1 MLLDTVDDAA
11 VNMCTQ
17 FVCGLMFL
25 NLLGVPG
32 REAAG
37 FLRVLRFWGTVVR
50 PFLDSSLE
58 VQLPGKYLLPSNI
71 PMVSAM
77 EEMT

>member
-17 FVCGLMFL
+17 FVCGRMFL

-32 REAAG
+32 KPLG
-37 FLRVLRFWGTVVR
+37 SSVFFTFLRNCGETT
-50 PFLDSSLE
+50 FLDSSLE
-58 VQLPGKYLLPSNI
+58 VQLPGKYLLLKYS
-71 PMVSAM
+71 MVLPWK
-77 EEMT
+77 EMT

>member
-1 MLLDTVDDAA
+1 M
-11 VNMCTQ
+11 
-17 FVCGLMFL
+17 
-25 NLLGVPG
+25 
-32 REAAG
+32 
-37 FLRVLRFWGTVVR
+37 R

-58 VQLPGKYLLPSNI
+58 VQPPGKHLLPSNI